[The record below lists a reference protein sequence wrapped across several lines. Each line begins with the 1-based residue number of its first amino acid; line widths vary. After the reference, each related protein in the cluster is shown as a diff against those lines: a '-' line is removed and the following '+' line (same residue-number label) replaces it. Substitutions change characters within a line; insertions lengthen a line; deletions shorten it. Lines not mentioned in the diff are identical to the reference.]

1 MQKPVLD
8 LDQLEYNGS
17 MIYDAHK
24 AGTQIWIKYFDDDFK
39 EIICSIIKPMGV
51 WDMVIKCSNDDGET
65 EIPFNWI
72 VQVEW
77 ILK

>member
-1 MQKPVLD
+1 MEKPVLD

-24 AGTQIWIKYFDDDFK
+24 ERKQVWIKYFK
-39 EIICSIIKPMGV
+39 ENQFHEITCNIDKPMGV
-51 WDMVIKCSNDDGET
+51 WDMDVKCSNNDGGV

-72 VQVEW
+72 VQVEV
-77 ILK
+77 I